1 MQAGQSGKQGNQ
13 RRRVRCRALA
23 TLHRVFPVLMAICVA
38 FPASPDSPASPPSP
52 AFDAVTPGKKLE
64 FPRDYG
70 AHLGHR
76 IEWWYVTGHL
86 EADGK
91 PLGFQVT
98 FFRVRNPDAESNPSR
113 FAPKQLLFA
122 HAAFADPAVGRLL
135 HGQKAARMLEGL
147 VEASATD
154 TAVRIDDWSLVREAG
169 VYRTRIATNDF
180 TLELSMTPT
189 QPVLLQGEGGFSRK
203 GPAQAH
209 ASYYYSEPQLAASG
223 RIRARGTEREVNGVA
238 WLDHEWSSELLAA
251 EALGWDWLGA
261 NLADGSALMA
271 FRIRAKDGT
280 TLWSNAT
287 LRGPSP
293 RGLPREGSKA
303 PRESGEPATFKPL
316 RTWTSP
322 RTGVRYPVAME
333 ITAAGRTWRVEP
345 LMDDQE
351 LDARASTG
359 TLYWEGAVR
368 LLAEGGPAGV
378 GYLELTGYA
387 ERVPF

>member
-1 MQAGQSGKQGNQ
+1 MSA
-13 RRRVRCRALA
+13 A
-23 TLHRVFPVLMAICVA
+23 TTLLLYFLYSLCSFFPAFAFAFDPVL
-38 FPASPDSPASPPSP
+38 
-52 AFDAVTPGKKLE
+52 PGKKLE

-70 AHLGHR
+70 AHPGHR

-135 HGQKAARMLEGL
+135 HGQKAARMLEGI
-147 VEASATD
+147 VEASTAD
-154 TAVRIDDWSLVREAG
+154 TAVRLDDWSLVREGGA
-169 VYRTRIATNDF
+169 YRTRIAASDF
-180 TLELSMTPT
+180 TLELDLKPT

-223 RIRARGTEREVNGVA
+223 RVRARGTEREVKGVA

-251 EALGWDWLGA
+251 EADGWDWLGA

-280 TLWSNAT
+280 TIWSNAAF
-287 LRGPSP
+287 RGPSP
-293 RGLPREGSKA
+293 QPSPKGEGGPS
-303 PRESGEPATFKPL
+303 PPPLGGGGGRVIFKPL
-316 RTWTSP
+316 RSWTSP

-333 ITAAGRTWRVEP
+333 IEAAGRTWRVEP

-351 LDARASTG
+351 LDARSSTG

-368 LLAEGGPAGV
+368 VLAEGGPAGV